1 MSERTQNTP
10 GTDTPRAFGWCSW
23 HAGYSEGVRLVVVYE
38 QGSGSGGHV
47 FACGPCRK
55 EHGLVPFADQ
65 P

>member
-1 MSERTQNTP
+1 MHETTQVQA
-10 GTDTPRAFGWCSW
+10 GDDTPRASGWCSW
-23 HAGYSEGVRLVVVYE
+23 HSGNAEGIRLITVYE
-38 QGSGSGGHV
+38 QGSGSGGHL